1 MAAIGYVRISTND
14 QNLDLQISAMTQA
27 GITKIF
33 RDEGVSGSLAS
44 RPGLDAAREY
54 LREGDTLVVWKLD
67 RLGRNTRNLIT
78 LIEELEEQGVGFHSL
93 TEGLDTRGPFGKVVL
108 TVLAALAAFER
119 DQLIERT
126 QAGLAAAR
134 AKGNIG
140 GRPRKL
146 DNKAA
151 SFAREMRDTGKFTV
165 TELAA
170 QLNVSVPTIYR
181 YLKDEEVAE
190 LMKSDAA

>member
-1 MAAIGYVRISTND
+1 MAAIGYVRVSTSD
-14 QNLDLQISAMTQA
+14 QNLDLQISAMRQA
-27 GITKIF
+27 GIKKIF
-33 RDEGVSGSLAS
+33 KDEGVSGSLAS

-54 LREGDTLVVWKLD
+54 LREGDTLVTWKLD
-67 RLGRNTRNLIT
+67 RLGRNTRNLLT
-78 LIEELEEQGVGFHSL
+78 LIEELEEQGIGFQSL
-93 TEGLDTRGPFGKVVL
+93 TEGLDTRGPFGKVVV

-126 QAGLAAAR
+126 RAGLAAAR
-134 AKGNIG
+134 AKGNVG

-146 DNKAA
+146 DNKASA
-151 SFAREMRDTGKFTV
+151 FAREMYDTGKYSV

-181 YLKDEEVAE
+181 YLKHEE
-190 LMKSDAA
+190 AATLTDSLAA